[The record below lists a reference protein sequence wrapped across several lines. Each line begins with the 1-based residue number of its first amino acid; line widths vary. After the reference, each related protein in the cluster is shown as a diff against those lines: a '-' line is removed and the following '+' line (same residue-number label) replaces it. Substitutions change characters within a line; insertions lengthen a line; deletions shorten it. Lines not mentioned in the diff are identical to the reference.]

1 MRITGKHDSNRKS
14 ATILIAT
21 LTCVCLGL
29 IVSFSKQAHASD
41 LTKNFGIGLQGATPA
56 FGGISFRYNGLAP
69 VYLQTVG
76 RFILNNQDS
85 DHMLGASVSYAI
97 FEHYGR
103 RNLARLYFSLEGGW
117 RYEEEQKH
125 GRSMV
130 ETTTLAAGIAFGG
143 ELVFSFGGI
152 PLGLNAEV
160 GQGFGREKDTSQ
172 SNGIAGVYVGTGIHA
187 YF

>member
-1 MRITGKHDSNRKS
+1 MRIAMKHDSRRKS
-14 ATILIAT
+14 AAPLIAM

-29 IVSFSKQAHASD
+29 MFSFSTQAQTSN

-56 FGGISFRYNGLAP
+56 FGGISIKYNGLAP

-97 FEHYGR
+97 FEHRGK

-117 RYEEEQKH
+117 RYEKEQNR
-125 GRSMV
+125 GRSIAG
-130 ETTTLAAGIAFGG
+130 TSTLAAGIAFGG

-160 GQGFGREKDTSQ
+160 GQGFGREKDDSQ